1 MPCGSMHGPGGTAEL
16 VRKSVPWI
24 FYGQTTSLCE
34 TCWELVPAKIIGQDN
49 RVYYQKRCPDH
60 GVTKTLIE
68 EDADYW
74 LDIRR
79 WLKPGDRPLYNASRT
94 ERGCPWDCGLCPDHE
109 QHSCL
114 AIVEINSACNLT
126 CPVCFA
132 DSAVGKGDHR
142 PLAELEAMLDAVVG
156 AEGEPDLVQLSGG
169 EPTIHP
175 LFWEIVAAAR
185 ARPIRHLMVNTNGVR
200 IAQEEG
206 FAERLAAVGPGF
218 EVYLQFDSL
227 RDEALM
233 ELRGARLGRIRR
245 QALEQLEAAGVS
257 TTLVCAVRQGVNDD
271 EAAAIVEHALGWSCV
286 RGVVFQPVQDAG
298 RNDGFDPAVHRSTL
312 SGLRRRIAAGGIFE
326 ASDLVPLPC
335 NPDQICIGY
344 GIRSGRNVVPVT
356 RLMERED
363 IVAAAP
369 NTISFERDPA
379 LKAKVFELLSLST
392 VEANGESRLASL
404 FCCLPGIEAPA
415 SLAYKDTFKVAIIQ
429 FLHRFNFDLGAVKRS
444 CIHFATPDGR
454 LIPFDTYNSFYR
466 PGAPGEAKLKEKG
479 GATA

>member
-1 MPCGSMHGPGGTAEL
+1 MHGPGATAEL

-34 TCWELVPAKIIGQDN
+34 TCWELVPAKIIGQDGK
-49 RVYYQKRCPDH
+49 VYYQKRCPDH
-60 GVTKTLIE
+60 GVSKALIE

-79 WLKPGDRPLYNASRT
+79 WLKPGDRPLYSAMKT
-94 ERGCPWDCGLCPDHE
+94 ERGCPWDCGLCADHE

-132 DSAVGKGDHR
+132 DSAVGKGGHR
-142 PLAELEAMLDAVVG
+142 PLAEVEAMLDTVVK

-175 LFWEIVAAAR
+175 QFWEIVAAAR
-185 ARPIRHLMVNTNGVR
+185 ARPIRHIMVNTNGVR

-227 RDEALM
+227 RDDALM
-233 ELRGARLGRIRR
+233 ELRGAHLGRIRR
-245 QALEQLEAAGVS
+245 QALERLEAAGVS

-271 EAAAIVEHALGWSCV
+271 EAAEIVDHALGWSCV

-298 RNDGFDPAVHRSTL
+298 RNEGFDPAVHRSTL
-312 SGLRRRIAAGGIFE
+312 SGLRRRIAAGGVFS

-344 GIRSGRNVVPVT
+344 GIRSGSQVVPVT
-356 RLMERED
+356 QFMGRED
-363 IVAAAP
+363 ILAAAP
-369 NTISFERDPA
+369 NTISFEKHPA
-379 LKAKVFELLSLST
+379 LKARVFDVLSLST

-404 FCCLPGIEAPA
+404 FCCLPAIETPA
-415 SLAYKDTFKVAIIQ
+415 SLAYKDTFKVVLIQ
-429 FLHRFNFDLGAVKRS
+429 FLDRFNFDLGAVKRS

-454 LIPFDTYNSFYR
+454 LIPFDTYNNFYR
-466 PGAPGEAKLKEKG
+466 AGAPGAAKLHEKG
-479 GATA
+479 GMSG

>member
-1 MPCGSMHGPGGTAEL
+1 MHAPAASADL
-16 VRKSVPWI
+16 ARKSLPWI

-34 TCWELVPAKIIGQDN
+34 TCFELVPAKIIGEDGA
-49 RVYYQKRCPDH
+49 VFLQKRCLLH

-74 LDIRR
+74 LDIRP
-79 WLKPGDRPLYNASRT
+79 WLKPGDRPLYHASRT

-114 AIVEINSACNLT
+114 AIVEINDACNLS

-132 DSAVGKGDHR
+132 DSAVGRGGHR
-142 PLAELEAMLDAVVG
+142 PLAEVEAMLDAVVR

-175 LFWEIVAAAR
+175 EFWEIVAAAR
-185 ARPIRHLMVNTNGVR
+185 ARPIRHLMVNTNGLS

-206 FAERLAAVGPGF
+206 FAERCAAVGPGF
-218 EVYLQFDSL
+218 EIYLQFDSL
-227 RDEALM
+227 DDDNLM
-233 ELRGARLGRIRR
+233 ALRGARLGRIRR
-245 QALEQLEAAGVS
+245 QALERLEAAGVS
-257 TTLVCAVRQGVNDD
+257 TTLVCAVRAGVNDA
-271 EAAAIVEHALGWSCV
+271 EVAAIVDHALTWKCV

-298 RNDGFDPAVHRSTL
+298 RNEGFDPALHRATL
-312 SGLRRRIAAGGIFE
+312 SGLRRRISAGGVFA

-344 GIRSGRNVVPVT
+344 GIRSGASVVPVT
-356 RLMERED
+356 RLMGRED
-363 IVAAAP
+363 IVASAP
-369 NTISFERDPA
+369 NTISFERDPQ
-379 LKAKVFELLSLST
+379 LKKRVFELLSLST
-392 VEANGESRLASL
+392 VEGNGESRLASL

-429 FLHRFNFDLGAVKRS
+429 FLDRYNFDLGTVKRS

-466 PGAPGEAKLKEKG
+466 PGAAGAAKLIEKG
-479 GATA
+479 GVPA